1 MKRYKIQM
9 GLVLSALFQVAAV
22 QAQQVSSTVA
32 RNVALN
38 FMNSMY
44 TDKTRTIQ
52 AIYRE
57 GANPMQAV
65 ASDAATINIVTFNQ
79 GGWIILSNDESAPPV
94 LAFCETGTFSA
105 DTNDMPGGLI
115 ELMQDYR
122 DIVGEIRRDYS
133 AKGTTSDYSDNQSAW
148 GKLKNSQA
156 KGKPTTIYVDNLLN
170 DPARDGAI
178 KWGQHS
184 AGCNGI
190 ERAYNKFMPEPTL
203 SWWMDECYQ
212 GKSHAGCGT
221 VAMAQIMWYWKF
233 PPQYEWDDMPNQIS
247 CDSHVYQADLIAHL
261 YRDCGEANDMHYLSC
276 RGSFTT
282 TNKLE
287 TGMKKFRYPNANKR
301 RRGDH
306 DDGQWWPNLIRANL
320 DAGRP
325 MIYRGDKCDF
335 CGEKHFW
342 NITGYGSED
351 LFYCNWGWR
360 GSYNGW
366 YRLDTF
372 LPDSVGNYRKNNMI
386 IRDIYPDWNVQDDG
400 TYENITKGQDE
411 ELRAFNRNITLKNV
425 TLTDNARAKL
435 CFTQTLTIEGELT
448 IGPGTSFILQSC
460 AEEAVAAQ
468 AMQTDAYHGENPDN
482 LEYGQEETDMA
493 EASVWETLP
502 PEIES
507 ETDPTILNNVWSL
520 YPNPN
525 QGSFEVRIAAPHVV
539 RHPKTLSVY
548 SPDGHLVYE
557 TDFEGDRCSVHGINT
572 KGLHLALLKTPEQ
585 TYVLKVLIR

>member
-9 GLVLSALFQVAAV
+9 GLLLLALFPVAIGR
-22 QAQQVSSTVA
+22 AQQVSSTVA

-38 FMNSMY
+38 FMNRMY

-52 AIYRE
+52 TVYRE

-94 LAFCETGTFSA
+94 LAFCETGAFSA

-122 DIVGEIRRDYS
+122 DIVDEIRRDYA
-133 AKGTTSDYSDNQSAW
+133 AKGSTSDYSDNQSAW
-148 GKLKNSQA
+148 GKLKNSQT
-156 KGKPTTIYVDNLLN
+156 KGRPMTIYVDNLLN
-170 DPARDGAI
+170 DPARGGEVG
-178 KWGQHS
+178 WRQEGYSS
-184 AGCNGI
+184 AGA
-190 ERAYNKFMPEPTL
+190 ERAYNKYMP
-203 SWWMDECYQ
+203 SSD
-212 GKSHAGCGT
+212 GKKCHFGKKPAGCGT

-233 PPQYEWDDMPNQIS
+233 PPQYEWDEMPRYI
-247 CDSHVYQADLIAHL
+247 DSYTPIYKADLIAHL
-261 YRDCGEANDMHYLSC
+261 YKDCGDANNMRYTSC
-276 RGSFTT
+276 AFSWTFTDDIESG
-282 TNKLE
+282 L
-287 TGMKKFRYPNANKR
+287 KKFRYSHANKR
-301 RRGDH
+301 RRGDK
-306 DDGQWWPNLIRANL
+306 DDGQWWPDLIRANL

-325 MIYRGDKCDF
+325 MVYRGDKCDF

-342 NITGYGSED
+342 NVTGYGSEE
-351 LFYCNWGWR
+351 LFYCHWGW
-360 GSYNGW
+360 GPGYPNGW
-366 YRLDTF
+366 YRLDD
-372 LPDSVGNYRKNNMI
+372 LRPPKSNEKNYDFRKNNMI

-460 AEEAVAAQ
+460 AEEAAAAQ
-468 AMQTDAYHGENPDN
+468 AMQTDAYHSENPDDWA
-482 LEYGQEETDMA
+482 YGQVEADMA

-502 PEIES
+502 PEIEA
-507 ETDPTILNNVWSL
+507 DPAVPNNVWCL

-539 RHPKTLSVY
+539 RQPKTLSVY

-557 TDFEGDRCSVHGINT
+557 TDFDGDRCSVHGIGT
-572 KGLHLALLKTPEQ
+572 EGLHLALLKTLEQ
-585 TYVLKVLIR
+585 TYVLKVLIK